1 MLGGDNTM
9 VTNEEAIIKVRVE
22 KIRLLTR
29 ETEIR
34 RLNPQNIYEAA
45 SLGKSVVYDTVGGS
59 HPIMTSLMDAT
70 SVTQTP
76 DNWSNCHKILGV
88 CRALIALYD
97 QGSLK
102 SPRLT
107 IAREIEG
114 DFLDIA
120 QAQAQAA
127 ESSRDLSQK
136 QVQLGIAAFLAGA
149 TIEDAMRRLCD
160 AHGVAY
166 DTQYSSISKL
176 QAALYQPSKQI
187 EIISQS
193 ENKHITAWG
202 DTRNKADHGK
212 FGEIT
217 HTEVVSMIM
226 GVRSFIEKH
235 LP

>member
-1 MLGGDNTM
+1 M
-9 VTNEEAIIKVRVE
+9 VTKEEASIKARVD
-22 KIRLLTR
+22 KIRKLAC
-29 ETEIR
+29 ETDWIQY
-34 RLNPQNIYEAA
+34 PQNLYEAA

-70 SVTQTP
+70 TGTP
-76 DNWSNCHKILGV
+76 PAGNYNTCTKILGV
-88 CRALIALYD
+88 CLALVALYE

-114 DFLDIA
+114 DILDIA
-120 QAQAQAA
+120 QTQAQAA
-127 ESSRDLSQK
+127 ESRSALPQK

-160 AHGVAY
+160 AHGVTY
-166 DTQYSSISKL
+166 DTQHSSISKL
-176 QAALYQPSKQI
+176 QVALYQPSKQI

-226 GVRSFIEKH
+226 GVRAFIEKH